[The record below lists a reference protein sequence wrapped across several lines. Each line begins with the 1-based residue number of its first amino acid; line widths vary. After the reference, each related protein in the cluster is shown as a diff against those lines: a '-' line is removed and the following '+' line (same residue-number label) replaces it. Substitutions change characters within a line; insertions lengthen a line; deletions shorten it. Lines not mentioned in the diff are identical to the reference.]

1 MKEEIL
7 KKMVN
12 LSEVDKT
19 EITRS
24 ITNVTNTKFGIRNE
38 TDVTKLYENMSGQII
53 IKDDKYRKIKL
64 FDVGDCHVSIGGKI
78 DGINADGNIII
89 EVKNRIHKLFY
100 VLRDYEKVQ
109 IMCYM
114 HLFNVRKGHL
124 VEAHKKKDGTEIN
137 IIDVDYDNEYMNNI
151 FRKIADFTLF
161 FNNFILNHD
170 AKINLLKNNDDI
182 DF

>member
-1 MKEEIL
+1 ME
-7 KKMVN
+7 N
-12 LSEVDKT
+12 LSQVERT

-24 ITNVTNTKFGIRNE
+24 ITNVTNTKFGIKNE
-38 TDVTKLYENMSGQII
+38 DDVTKLYENMSGQKI
-53 IKDDKYRKIKL
+53 IKDNKYHKIKL
-64 FDVGDCHVSIGGKI
+64 FDVGDFHIFIGGKI
-78 DGINADGNIII
+78 DGINSNGDIII

-100 VLRDYEKVQ
+100 TLRNYEKVQ

-114 HLFNVRKGHL
+114 HLFNVSKGHL

-137 IIDVDYDNEYMNNI
+137 IINVDFDNEYMNNI
-151 FRKIADFTLF
+151 FRKITDFTLF
-161 FNNFILNHD
+161 CNNFILNHD